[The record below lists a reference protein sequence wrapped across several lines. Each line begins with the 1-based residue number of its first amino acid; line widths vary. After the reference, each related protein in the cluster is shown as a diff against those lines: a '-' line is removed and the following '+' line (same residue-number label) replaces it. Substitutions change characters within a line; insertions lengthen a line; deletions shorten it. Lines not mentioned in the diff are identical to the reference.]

1 MPAYDDKATDQALE
15 ELQKKIAGEY
25 HEAYK
30 EIAQTAKE
38 YWSDLRPRY
47 AAEYKAYQEGKS
59 GYANLDPKV
68 AKAKFDAWYAS
79 QIGRGERWEKL
90 RDKMAT
96 RVNEANKAAAAY
108 INDTTPGIYS
118 LNANYQA
125 YLIEEATGSADFTIY
140 DERTVADLIQGKTQ
154 ILPTSRVNGPLGEAR
169 AREQLQ
175 KALTSGILQ
184 GQSIDKIA
192 TQFERVTDMNRT
204 AAIRNARTAVTQAQ
218 NAGRQDTYERAE
230 AMGIE
235 MQKEWIATEDDRTR
249 DSHAELDG
257 VRVGVH
263 DPYPNGLMY
272 PGDESTGDGSEYYNC
287 RCTERAIITKYN
299 GEPRESRI
307 EGHEGKHDEQTYKK
321 WLDEK
326 RAAKMDESPLTHA
339 DATARAMEAKEN
351 YARVIDQIDYG
362 GSENAEFTKEELL
375 ANMQSNP
382 IGIDTIRHIRD
393 DDLSLHIIG
402 GPVNSSA
409 RGMQQG
415 KDIYIYANNINSL
428 RVAGQTVAHE
438 VAHAHYGIGNC
449 QHAEAVCFA
458 HEKMYK
464 EGRDYLTSG
473 EWEDMKQLAID
484 NYPELEWEENGYGNY
499 EQFDFVRK

>member
-15 ELQKKIAGEY
+15 ELQKKIAEQY
-25 HEAYK
+25 HDAYK
-30 EIAQTAKE
+30 EIAQTAKA

-47 AAEYKAYQEGKS
+47 VNEYKAYQEGKA

-79 QIGRGERWEKL
+79 QIGRGERWENL
-90 RDKMAT
+90 RDKMAK

-154 ILPTSRVNGPLGEAR
+154 ILPESRVNGPQGEAR

-235 MQKEWIATEDDRTR
+235 MQRNGSPPRTIAPETATQ
-249 DSHAELDG
+249 S
-257 VRVGVH
+257 
-263 DPYPNGLMY
+263 
-272 PGDESTGDGSEYYNC
+272 
-287 RCTERAIITKYN
+287 
-299 GEPRESRI
+299 
-307 EGHEGKHDEQTYKK
+307 
-321 WLDEK
+321 
-326 RAAKMDESPLTHA
+326 LTA
-339 DATARAMEAKEN
+339 
-351 YARVIDQIDYG
+351 
-362 GSENAEFTKEELL
+362 
-375 ANMQSNP
+375 
-382 IGIDTIRHIRD
+382 
-393 DDLSLHIIG
+393 
-402 GPVNSSA
+402 
-409 RGMQQG
+409 
-415 KDIYIYANNINSL
+415 
-428 RVAGQTVAHE
+428 
-438 VAHAHYGIGNC
+438 
-449 QHAEAVCFA
+449 
-458 HEKMYK
+458 
-464 EGRDYLTSG
+464 
-473 EWEDMKQLAID
+473 
-484 NYPELEWEENGYGNY
+484 
-499 EQFDFVRK
+499 